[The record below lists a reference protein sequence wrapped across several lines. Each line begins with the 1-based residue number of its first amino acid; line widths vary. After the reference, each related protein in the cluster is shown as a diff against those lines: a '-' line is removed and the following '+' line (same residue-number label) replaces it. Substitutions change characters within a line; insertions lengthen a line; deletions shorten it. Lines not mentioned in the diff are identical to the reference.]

1 MESILNWLKIKLS
14 FIYKGFLFL
23 ITAAIILYFFPR
35 EGKFPYEFQKGKP
48 WQHKT
53 YFAPFDFPI
62 YKTKDELNAEKDT
75 LLKEFQPYF
84 KIDPEIQNNILDAFN
99 NSFKLQWT
107 KSFNR
112 DTLKSYPKIKHFLAK
127 DELQIFMDTCY
138 IFLYQLIEDTYN
150 QGIIDINNLPEM
162 EIGNIK
168 EINIVRN
175 NVSEVTSF
183 EEIPSPKEAYENI
196 LLNVESFIK
205 SGEILKYKFAK
216 EFINQLSLNKYI
228 VSNLF
233 FDESKTNKAYEDLL
247 NSISPTR
254 DMIQEKSR
262 IISEGDVISDKDFQI
277 LESLRIEY
285 KRKLGNTNYYLIL
298 LGQVILVF
306 ISMLVL
312 YLFLYNFRKEIL
324 ESNKDTTFILLLIAI
339 VTGVS
344 GLVLKFH
351 LTNVYILPFAIIPIL
366 LYTFF
371 DSRLALFIH
380 FIAILLIGFYAP
392 NGFEFIFLNF
402 IAGIVAIFSLKRRYQ
417 RSRFFVTAILV
428 FLTYCFAYFGISII
442 QEGNITDVLDNYR
455 NFGWFGLNGLLILL
469 AIPMIYLAEKTFRF
483 LSDATLM
490 ELSDTNNPLLRKL
503 AEVAPGTFQHSL
515 QVANLAE
522 EAVLNIEGNPLLVR
536 AGALYHDIGK
546 IENAV
551 YFTENQISGHNPHEK
566 LEYDESSE
574 IIVKHILDGVK
585 VAKKYNLPK
594 QIIDFITTHQGTAK
608 VHYFY
613 RLYKNKYPDKIVDLN
628 KFAYP
633 GPKPF
638 SKETAVLMM
647 ADAVEAASKSLKEPT
662 AESIS
667 ELVDKIIDNQIEER
681 QFDNATI
688 TFKDITTVKNIF
700 KKKLLNIYHIR
711 IEYPEEKISN

>member
-1 MESILNWLKIKLS
+1 MESIFNWLKIKLS

-23 ITAAIILYFFPR
+23 ITATIILYFFPR

-62 YKTKDELNAEKDT
+62 YKSQDELVAEKDT
-75 LLKEFQPYF
+75 LLKDFKPYF
-84 KIDPEIQNNILDAFN
+84 KIDQDKQEEILNAFN
-99 NSFKLQWT
+99 RSYELQWI
-107 KSFNR
+107 KSFIK
-112 DTLKSYPKIKHFLAK
+112 DTLKSYPKIKHNLPQN
-127 DELQIFMDTCY
+127 DLQNFKDTCY
-138 IFLYQLIEDTYN
+138 SFLYQLIEDVYN
-150 QGIIDINNLPEM
+150 HGIIDVNNLA
-162 EIGNIK
+162 EIEINQLK
-168 EINIVRN
+168 EINIIHN
-175 NVSEVTSF
+175 NVAEEAIF
-183 EEIPSPKEAYENI
+183 EDIPSPKEAYEKVLI
-196 LLNVESFIK
+196 DIKAFINSSDIK
-205 SGEILKYKFAK
+205 RYRFSN

-228 VSNLF
+228 ESNLF
-233 FDESKTNKAYEDLL
+233 FDESKTNTSHEDLI
-247 NSISPTR
+247 NSISLTR
-254 DMIQEKSR
+254 GMVQEKSR
-262 IISEGDVISDKDFQI
+262 IIIEGDIISDEDFQI

-298 LGQVILVF
+298 LGQIILVF

-312 YLFLYNFRKEIL
+312 YLFLFNFRKEIL
-324 ESNKDTTFILLLIAI
+324 ESNKDTTFILLLIAL

-344 GLVLKFH
+344 GLVLKFEF
-351 LTNVYILPFAIIPIL
+351 TNVYVLPFAIIPIIIL
-366 LYTFF
+366 TFF

-380 FIAILLIGFYAP
+380 FIVILLIGFYAP

-402 IAGIVAIFSLKRRYQ
+402 IAGIVAIFSLKNRYQ
-417 RSRFFVTAILV
+417 RSKFFITAILV
-428 FLTYCFAYFGISII
+428 FITYCCAYFGISII
-442 QEGNITDVLDNYR
+442 QEGNIHDVLSNYQ
-455 NFGWFGLNGLLILL
+455 NLGWFGGNALLILL
-469 AIPMIYLAEKTFRF
+469 AIPMIYLFEKTFGF
-483 LSDATLM
+483 LSDATLI

-522 EAVLNIEGNPLLVR
+522 EAVINIEGNPLLVR

-546 IENAV
+546 TENAV
-551 YFTENQISGHNPHEK
+551 YFTENQISGHNPHDK
-566 LEYDESSE
+566 LEYDASSE
-574 IIVKHILDGVK
+574 IIVKHILDGIK
-585 VAKKYNLPK
+585 IAKKYNLPK

-613 RLYKNKYPDKIVDLN
+613 RLYKNNYPDKIIDLN

-647 ADAVEAASKSLKEPT
+647 ADAVEAASKSLKDPT
-662 AESIS
+662 AESIN
-667 ELVDKIIDNQIEER
+667 ELVDNIIDHQIEER
-681 QFDNATI
+681 QYDNATI
-688 TFKDITTVKNIF
+688 TFKDITTVKNTF

-711 IEYPEEKISN
+711 IKYPEENK

>member
-14 FIYKGFLFL
+14 FIYKGVLFL

-48 WQHKT
+48 WQHET

-62 YKTKDELNAEKDT
+62 YKTQNELNAEKDT
-75 LLKEFQPYF
+75 LLKNFKPYF
-84 KIDPEIQNNILDAFN
+84 KVDQERQNEILDAFN
-99 NSFKLQWT
+99 TNFEMQWI
-107 KSFNR
+107 KSFNK
-112 DTLKSYPKIKHFLAK
+112 DTLKSYPKLKHTFSK
-127 DELQIFMDTCY
+127 KELHVFKDTCY
-138 IFLYQLIEDTYN
+138 AFIYQLINNTYN
-150 QGIIDINNLPEM
+150 EGIIEVNNIPET
-162 EIGNIK
+162 EFNSYDV
-168 EINIVRN
+168 INIIYN
-175 NVSEVTSF
+175 NVAHEAEF
-183 EEIPSPKEAYENI
+183 DEIPSPKKAYENI
-196 LLNVESFIK
+196 LLKIESFIK
-205 SGEILKYKFAK
+205 SDKILKYKFART
-216 EFINQLSLNKYI
+216 FINQLALNKYI
-228 VSNLF
+228 ESNLF
-233 FDESKTNKAYEDLL
+233 FDESKTNKAYEDVL

-254 DMIQEKSR
+254 GMIQEKSR
-262 IISEGDVISDKDFQI
+262 IIIEGDIISDEDFQI

-298 LGQVILVF
+298 LGQLILVF

-312 YLFLYNFRKEIL
+312 YLFLFNYRKEIL
-324 ESNKDTTFILLLIAI
+324 KSNKETTFILLLIA
-339 VTGVS
+339 VVSGVS
-344 GLVLKFH
+344 GLVLKFDFS
-351 LTNVYILPFAIIPIL
+351 NVYVLPFAIIPIVI
-366 LYTFF
+366 YIFF

-380 FIAILLIGFYAP
+380 FIVILLIGFYAP

-402 IAGIVAIFSLKRRYQ
+402 VAGIVAIFSLKRRYQ
-417 RSRFFVTAILV
+417 RSKFFVTAILV

-442 QEGNITDVLDNYR
+442 QEGNINDVLSNYT
-455 NFGWFGLNGLLILL
+455 NFGWFGGNALLILL
-469 AIPMIYLAEKTFRF
+469 AIPIIYIVEKTFGF

-490 ELSDTNNPLLRKL
+490 ELSDTNHPLLRKL

-522 EAVLNIEGNPLLVR
+522 EAIISIEGNPLLVR

-546 IENAV
+546 TENAV

-566 LEYDESSE
+566 MDFEKSSE
-574 IIVKHILDGVK
+574 IIVKHISDGVRI
-585 VAKKYNLPK
+585 AKKYNLPK
-594 QIIDFITTHQGTAK
+594 QIIDFIATHQGTAK

-647 ADAVEAASKSLKEPT
+647 ADAVEAASKSLKKPT

-667 ELVDKIIDNQIEER
+667 ELVDKIIDSQIEER

-688 TFKDITTVKNIF
+688 TFKDITTVKNTF

-711 IEYPEEKISN
+711 IEYPEDNN